1 MMGAAKKRVLLAVCS
16 LLVALF
22 AHLPVIFAGCAIEPD
37 NDGHVN
43 IPGTWTKV
51 DKEAFYYCDLL
62 KSVNISNGVT
72 SIGDE
77 AFSRCGNLK
86 SVTIPDSV
94 TSIGDRAFFW
104 CRGLASMTIPAGV
117 TDISEGSFNRCT
129 YLFSVIADC
138 KHMN

>member
-22 AHLPVIFAGCAIEPD
+22 ALLPVIFAGCAIEPD
-37 NDGHVN
+37 SDGHVN
-43 IPGTWTKV
+43 IPGNWTKV
-51 DKEAFYYCDLL
+51 DKEAFYRCDLL

-77 AFSRCGNLK
+77 AFSWCGNLM

-94 TSIGDRAFFW
+94 TKIGVAASKTRRSCTVAFL
-104 CRGLASMTIPAGV
+104 CIIHSP
-117 TDISEGSFNRCT
+117 SPSNQ
-129 YLFSVIADC
+129 
-138 KHMN
+138 